1 LQQLRATP
9 ERARS
14 SVWVAVE
21 DRVVAGLSAAGL
33 KWFTSAN
40 SAYASVSVR
49 ESHRRHGL
57 GAELWERVEAHLRD
71 LAPEH
76 VTVPFTENAAGVA
89 FARARGFAEQRAET
103 LSSVDPSR
111 LDPPAPRTDVVSLS
125 DVDPREVYKVDLL
138 TTPDVP
144 ATDPADSFPYD
155 EWLDG
160 IWRRPS
166 LSLDGSFG
174 ARVGEKLAAFT
185 LLAVNLDVRRGF
197 TEYTATLREHRGRGL
212 GEAVKR
218 ASLAWA
224 AERGITA
231 VWTTN
236 DESNAAMLALNAKL
250 GYEPSARRV
259 EYLRTGTTTSP
270 VPGSPTT

>member
-1 LQQLRATP
+1 VIRRVDPERDAAGCVEILQQINPYTTVSVESWLQQLRATP

-125 DVDPREVYKVDLL
+125 DVDPREVRGRP
-138 TTPDVP
+138 PDDAGRP
-144 ATDPADSFPYD
+144 GDRSGRQLP
-155 EWLDG
+155 L
-160 IWRRPS
+160 RRM
-166 LSLDGSFG
+166 
-174 ARVGEKLAAFT
+174 ARRNLAAA
-185 LLAVNLDVRRGF
+185 LPLAGRKLRR
-197 TEYTATLREHRGRGL
+197 
-212 GEAVKR
+212 
-218 ASLAWA
+218 
-224 AERGITA
+224 
-231 VWTTN
+231 
-236 DESNAAMLALNAKL
+236 
-250 GYEPSARRV
+250 ARR
-259 EYLRTGTTTSP
+259 
-270 VPGSPTT
+270 